1 MKKIVTLIIIA
12 VMGFGAMAEG
22 FNYFDRN
29 SDGKPS
35 FLERSMLSFYWG
47 FNGWGGSTFSGLMG
61 EDLGGNNVRT
71 SFSSYQLS
79 YGYNILNTYHFVAGI
94 GLGYESDV
102 YKFKNA
108 YVSFDDGAFQ
118 AATPAIE
125 GDWSSRFVTRYVQ
138 VPVHVGWRSGDGVF
152 KVRLS
157 AIPAIGYTTKNTGLK
172 HRMKEDGQTHKDQT
186 NLSDALLPYKLDVRL
201 EFKVYGVGLFMQ
213 VSTFKLFKD
222 GYQDLYPFKFGF
234 VI

>member
-1 MKKIVTLIIIA
+1 MKKTFVFFLMA
-12 VMGFGAMAEG
+12 ALAFGAKAENATLLKSTEG
-22 FNYFDRN
+22 IGPFI
-29 SDGKPS
+29 
-35 FLERSMLSFYWG
+35 ERSSFNFYWG
-47 FNGWGGSTFSGLMG
+47 FTNWGGTTFGGLMG
-61 EDLGGNNVRT
+61 ANEGTAAIRT

-79 YGYNILNTYHFVAGI
+79 YSFYIVNREHFNAGI

-102 YKFKNA
+102 YKFKDS
-108 YVSFDDGAFQ
+108 YVTWSGSSFQ
-118 AATPAIE
+118 TSTPDVS
-125 GDWSSRFVTRYVQ
+125 GDWSTRFVTRYVQ
-138 VPVHVGWRSGDGVF
+138 VPIHIGWVDKKELFS
-152 KVRLS
+152 VRLS
-157 AIPAIGYTTKNTGLK
+157 AIPAIGYANNNTGLK

-186 NLSDALLPYKLDVRL
+186 NLSDALFPYKLDVRL